1 MSTEGVDGDVMKILN
16 TFEYV
21 EKVTP
26 GWQIAILVIF
36 GIALIFFEV
45 LFACKNQWGRTG
57 VCAFMALILIGLAL
71 FLCSVKKEKTQYECT
86 IDDTV
91 SFNEVMKNYEV
102 VEQRGDIWVLR
113 DKEEEE

>member
-1 MSTEGVDGDVMKILN
+1 MEILN
-16 TFEYV
+16 TLEYV
-21 EKVTP
+21 EKVVP
-26 GWQIAILVIF
+26 GWQITVLIIF

-45 LFACKNQWGRTG
+45 LFACQKQWGRSWAS
-57 VCAFMALILIGLAL
+57 AFMALILIGLAL
-71 FLCSVKKEKTQYECT
+71 SLSSVKKEETRYECA

-91 SFNEVMKNYEV
+91 SFNEIMENYEV

>member
-1 MSTEGVDGDVMKILN
+1 MKILN

-26 GWQIAILVIF
+26 VWLIAILVVVGIVRICF
-36 GIALIFFEV
+36 GVFFVCQKE
-45 LFACKNQWGRTG
+45 WGRSWAS
-57 VCAFMALILIGLAL
+57 AFLAFIIIGLAL
-71 FLCSVKKEKTQYECT
+71 FLCSVKKEKTQYECV

-91 SFNEVMKNYEV
+91 SFNGVMENYEV

>member
-1 MSTEGVDGDVMKILN
+1 MEILN

-21 EKVTP
+21 EKVP
-26 GWQIAILVIF
+26 GWQIAVLVIS

-45 LFACKNQWGRTG
+45 FFACQKQWGRSWAS
-57 VCAFMALILIGLAL
+57 AFGALILIGLAL
-71 FLCSVKKEKTQYECT
+71 LLCSTKIEETRYECT
-86 IDDTV
+86 IDNTT
-91 SFNEVMKNYEV
+91 SFNEVMENYEV

>member
-1 MSTEGVDGDVMKILN
+1 MSTEGDDGDIMEILN

-26 GWQIAILVIF
+26 GWQIAILIVF
-36 GIALIFFEV
+36 GIVLIFFEV
-45 LFACKNQWGRTG
+45 FFACQKEWSRSWAS
-57 VCAFMALILIGLAL
+57 AFLAFIIIGLAL
-71 FLCSVKKEKTQYECT
+71 FLCSVKKEETRYECA

-91 SFNEVMKNYEV
+91 SFNEVMENYEV